1 MKYINKLLCLSFTVF
16 FLLFFLS
23 LKGVANNSQAHF
35 DSLLLVTEEKEGE
48 EKINTLIELAEQ
60 QSEDFPEKS
69 LEILDK
75 ALSEAE
81 KEKNKVLE
89 AKAIYHKGLVFN
101 KQMQDSEALN
111 FYFQALS
118 LIPDAQEKDFQA
130 QIYNSI
136 GLTYFYLDQYDS
148 SIFYINKVLNIT
160 QDKHSYAEEGHAYFT
175 LGNIAK
181 KNNQLDTSLNNF
193 KQAAIAYKKADDLNG
208 LSKVYN
214 STGIIYFN
222 TQLYDS
228 ALHYYRQYFEIKQKE
243 DDQRGAAIALTN
255 IGNVYQ
261 RIGNY
266 SEAIVNYNK
275 ALAYFEK
282 INFLEGIATCYN
294 NIATIY
300 ENLVVG
306 DFYEDNLNTYQQALA
321 YHEMALETRK
331 KQDNQL
337 QIAYSLNNMGT
348 IFFKI
353 EETELRMQYGRNFA
367 DSILNKRDKKN
378 YFQKALEYYQ
388 QAYDIQNKI
397 EYKLGMA
404 GSLSNI
410 GRIYTTI
417 GEYEKALEIYN
428 ESVAIS
434 REINN
439 RYELSLGYF
448 QLGMNYDKLG
458 EKEKALDFLNKA
470 LRIAYEID
478 SKELKK
484 SCYENISEIKEDMH
498 LYQAALSN
506 YKRFK
511 GISDSLFN
519 EENSRI
525 INEIKTQ
532 YETEKKEQINRQ
544 LQLEN
549 NLAHEQNRTQRI
561 VIIAFIFVLIII
573 AGFMVLVFR
582 QNQQIKK
589 KNHLLEE
596 KNELISEQK
605 REITDSIEY
614 ASLIQRAILPPDE
627 LLQSL
632 LQPEYFILYRPRDIV
647 SGDFYWATEHNN
659 RILIMAADCT
669 GHGVPGAFMSMLG
682 IAFLNEIVNQTT
694 KQLGADEI
702 LNELRT
708 QIITALHQ
716 TGEQGSNQDGMD
728 VALCIIDKEKRELEF
743 AGANNPLIL
752 IRNDELLQYKPDKMP
767 IGIYLTSDVPFS
779 SHKISIEEGDCLY
792 FFSDG
797 YQDQFG
803 GENGKKFMIKNMKN
817 MFMENHKKPMTEQK
831 EIMEKTIID
840 WMGDEHEA
848 VDDIVVIGIRV

>member
-1 MKYINKLLCLSFTVF
+1 MKHINKLPCLSFPVF
-16 FLLFFLS
+16 LLLLFFLPF
-23 LKGVANNSQAHF
+23 KGVANNSHAHF
-35 DSLLLVTEEKEGE
+35 DSLLLVTEEKKGE
-48 EKINTLIELAEQ
+48 EKINTLIEIAEE

-69 LEILDK
+69 LETLDK
-75 ALSEAE
+75 ALSEAK

-111 FYFQALS
+111 FYFRALS
-118 LIPDAQEKDFQA
+118 LIHNTQEEDFQA

-136 GLTYFYLDQYDS
+136 GLTYFYLNQYDS

-160 QDKHSYAEEGHAYFT
+160 EDKHSHTEKGHAYFT
-175 LGNIAK
+175 LGNIAR
-181 KNNQLDTSLNNF
+181 KNNQIDTSLNNF
-193 KQAAIAYKKADDLNG
+193 RQAAIAYKKAGDLNG
-208 LSKVYN
+208 ISKVYN

-222 TQLYDS
+222 IQRYDS
-228 ALHYYRQYFEIKQKE
+228 ALYYYQQYFEIKQE
-243 DDQRGAAIALTN
+243 VDDQRGAAIALTN
-255 IGNVYQ
+255 MGNVYQ

-275 ALAYFEK
+275 ALSYFEE

-306 DFYEDNLNTYQQALA
+306 DFYEDNLNTYRQALN

-331 KQDNQL
+331 KQGNQL
-337 QIAYSLNNMGT
+337 QTAYSLNNMGT

-353 EETELRMQYGRNFA
+353 EETELRMQYGSNFA

-388 QAYDIQNKI
+388 QAYDIQHKI
-397 EYKLGMA
+397 GYKLGMA

-428 ESVAIS
+428 ESVSIS

-448 QLGMNYDKLG
+448 QLGKNYEKLE

-470 LRIAYEID
+470 LGIAYEID

-484 SCYENISEIKEDMH
+484 SCYENISEIKESMH
-498 LYQAALSN
+498 LYQAALFN

-511 GISDSLFN
+511 EISDSLFN

-532 YETEKKEQINRQ
+532 YETEKKEQVNRQ

-549 NLAHEQNRTQRI
+549 NLAHQQNRTQRI
-561 VIIAFIFVLIII
+561 VIIAFIFVLILI

-605 REITDSIEY
+605 KEITDSIQY
-614 ASLIQRAILPPDE
+614 ASRIQTAILPPEKMLNE
-627 LLQSL
+627 LI
-632 LQPEYFILYRPRDIV
+632 QPEYFILYRPRDIV
-647 SGDFYWATEHNN
+647 SGDYYWATEQNN
-659 RILIMAADCT
+659 KVILVAADCT

-682 IAFLNEIVNQTT
+682 IAFLNEIVNQS
-694 KQLGADEI
+694 KEIGADEI
-702 LNELRT
+702 LNQLRKH
-708 QIITALHQ
+708 IITSLHQ
-716 TGEQGSNQDGMD
+716 TGETGTSQDGMD
-728 VALCIIDKEKRELEF
+728 MAICIIDKQKNILEY
-743 AGANNPLIL
+743 AGANNPLIM
-752 IRNDELLQYKPDKMP
+752 IRNNEILQYKADKMP
-767 IGIYLTSDVPFS
+767 VGVYVKADIPFS
-779 SHKISIEEGDCLY
+779 SHTIPIQKDDCIY
-792 FFSDG
+792 IFSDG

-803 GENGKKFMIKNMKN
+803 GPDGKKFMIKNMKT
-817 MFMENHKKPMTEQK
+817 MFLENHKKPMKEQK
-831 EIMEKTIID
+831 EIMEKTIVD
-840 WMGDEHEA
+840 WMGDQYEA
-848 VDDIVVIGIRV
+848 IDDIIVMGIRI